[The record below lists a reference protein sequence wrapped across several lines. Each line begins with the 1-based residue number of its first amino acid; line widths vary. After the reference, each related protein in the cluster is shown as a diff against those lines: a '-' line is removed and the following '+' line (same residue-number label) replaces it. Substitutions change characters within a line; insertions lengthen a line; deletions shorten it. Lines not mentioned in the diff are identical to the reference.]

1 MDVVDEIGNTAT
13 DGADRPLDEVR
24 IESVAIDSGDSD
36 G

>member
-24 IESVAIDSGDSD
+24 IESVAVGGGED